1 MLYPGKDVAYCLTV
15 FCIPLFNAFLSWQ
28 SATKM
33 LPEWQHFLA
42 LATTQI
48 FYFLHWNTTIFLYF
62 RILSYTF

>member
-15 FCIPLFNAFLSWQ
+15 FSIPLFNAFLSLQ
-28 SATKM
+28 SATKT

-42 LATTQI
+42 LAATQI
-48 FYFLHWNTTIFLYF
+48 FYFLYRNTTIFLYF